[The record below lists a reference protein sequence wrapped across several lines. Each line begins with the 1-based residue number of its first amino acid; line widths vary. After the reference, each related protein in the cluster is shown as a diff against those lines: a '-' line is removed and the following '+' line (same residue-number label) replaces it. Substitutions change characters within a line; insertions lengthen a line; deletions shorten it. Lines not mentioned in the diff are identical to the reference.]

1 MIVAIVPAFNEEK
14 RIGSVVRSL
23 FSHVDHVVVVNDAS
37 TDNTEQ
43 IAQACGATV
52 LSHATNR
59 GQGAA
64 LETGHVFARQRGAE
78 YVLHFDG
85 DGQFDVCDIA
95 PALKAIQEARADILF
110 GSRYLDNRS
119 TSVPWF
125 KRYILRPCATYIID
139 RPFTGL
145 PLSDAHNGFRILH
158 KQALDKIHISQD
170 GMAHATEIPFLVRKH
185 NLSFVEFPVKVT
197 YYSYGQSATAGM
209 TIIKDLFFGKFLK

>member
-1 MIVAIVPAFNEEK
+1 MFIAVVPAYNEEK
-14 RIGSVVRSL
+14 RIGSVVQSL
-23 FSHVDHVVVVNDAS
+23 FGQVDRVVVVDDNS
-37 TDNTEQ
+37 TDNTF
-43 IAQACGATV
+43 AVAKSAGAIV
-52 LSHATNR
+52 LRHKINR

-64 LETGHVFARQRGAE
+64 LQTGHDYSLENNAE
-78 YVLHFDG
+78 HVLHFDG
-85 DGQFDVCDIA
+85 DGQFDVQDIV
-95 PALKAIQEARADILF
+95 PALKKIQEARADILF

-125 KRYILRPCATYIID
+125 KRYVLRPCATYIID

-158 KQALDKIHISQD
+158 KKALDKIYISQD